1 VVGLFI
7 HITLLASVSDEY
19 AEEVKGPI
27 ASAQMLV
34 LSALSV
40 PIFLGLMVLAV
51 INTDRDLRE
60 NDPAL
65 HCKY

>member
-1 VVGLFI
+1 
-7 HITLLASVSDEY
+7 
-19 AEEVKGPI
+19 
-27 ASAQMLV
+27 MLV
-34 LSALSV
+34 FSALSV

-65 HCKY
+65 NCKY